1 MAKRT
6 LGKKAYSV
14 VRKLGHKSTQVLGKI
29 GSKAVDVA
37 SSKAANHLV
46 GAAAAALL

>member
-6 LGKKAYSV
+6 LGKKALTV
-14 VRKLGHKSTQVLGKI
+14 VRKLGHKSTTVLSKI

-37 SSKAANHLV
+37 SSKAANYLV
-46 GAAAAALL
+46 GAAASALL